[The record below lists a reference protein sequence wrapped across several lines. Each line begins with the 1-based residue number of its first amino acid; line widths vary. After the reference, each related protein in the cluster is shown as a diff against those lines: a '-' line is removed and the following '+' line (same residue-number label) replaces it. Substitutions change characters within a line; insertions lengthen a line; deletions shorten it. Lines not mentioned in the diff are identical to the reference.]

1 MSSYLMEPSQ
11 YPESKNPGTQRDP
24 AGLRQ
29 AHAHTLAYRLYALG
43 WGFVGAVLAVGGMPQ
58 ALSSGG
64 GLLGLLVALSAAG
77 NLIVVRFPGEVVFTM
92 QGPVALAGVW
102 LAGWPLAVPVNLVSA
117 AILALTHRA
126 TVWRA
131 LLYLG
136 NATFGMYAADRVFR
150 TVSPGPA
157 DLTASL
163 VAAGALVLAGGV
175 FGVLTGAVISLGRFL
190 DTRNPDH
197 LAPRRLAVL
206 SAAPVLLYVPLSS
219 LMVTA
224 LRAGP
229 GGTVLA
235 TSVWVLASLAVK
247 GLVEAREANRRLEA
261 ALRSLEQAAATDP
274 LTGLYNRRRFEEA
287 FAWECRRAGR
297 SGSPASLLVADV
309 QGLKRANDRFG
320 HHVGDLLLEAVASAL
335 RRTIRSTDMAFRVAG
350 DEFAILLPDTD
361 SGGAALVA
369 QAVADE
375 VARTGVYV
383 EGVRLNPRVSVGTA
397 TCPDDGLEPS
407 QVARAADLAMYR
419 ARAAGRVV
427 GQASGP
433 LAMPEK

>member
-1 MSSYLMEPSQ
+1 MEASQ
-11 YPESKNPGTQRDP
+11 HPESRSLGPEPEGVRPPQ
-24 AGLRQ
+24 AG
-29 AHAHTLAYRLYALG
+29 AHGFPYRAYALA
-43 WGFVGAVLAVGGMPQ
+43 WGLVGTFLVVRGMPQ
-58 ALSSGG
+58 ALSSDG
-64 GLLGLLVALSAAG
+64 GLVVLLVALSAAG

-117 AILALTHRA
+117 AVLAVTHRA

-150 TVSPGPA
+150 AVSPGPA

-163 VAAGALVLAGGV
+163 AAAGALLLAGGV
-175 FGVLTGAVISLGRFL
+175 FGVVTGTVVSLGRFL
-190 DTRNPDH
+190 DTRNPEH

-206 SAAPVLLYVPLSS
+206 STAAVLLYVPLSS

-229 GGTVLA
+229 GGAVLA

-247 GLVEAREANRRLEA
+247 GVADAREANRRLEA
-261 ALRSLEQAAATDP
+261 ALRSLEQVAATDP

-287 FAWECRRAGR
+287 FTWECRRAGR
-297 SGSPASLLVADV
+297 SGSPVSLLVLDV
-309 QGLKRANDRFG
+309 RGLKQANDRFG
-320 HHVGDLLLEAVASAL
+320 HHVGDLLLQAVASAL
-335 RRTIRSTDMAFRVAG
+335 RRTVRSTDMAFRIGG

-361 SGGAALVA
+361 SGAAALVA

-375 VARTGVYV
+375 VARSSVRG
-383 EGVRLNPRVSVGTA
+383 EGVRLHPRVTVGCA
-397 TCPDDGLEPS
+397 TCPDDGSGPD
-407 QVARAADLAMYR
+407 QVLRAADLAMYR
-419 ARAAGRVV
+419 ARAAGRAVC
-427 GQASGP
+427 QASGP
-433 LAMPEK
+433 LAVPET